1 MIIYVIIINWFTMN
15 PLNRL
20 FVRIGRCDNPSDGR
34 ESFIGNQ
41 HESSAGASRSF
52 PVGRVALLPIGIP
65 LSLPN

>member
-1 MIIYVIIINWFTMN
+1 MN
-15 PLNRL
+15 HA
-20 FVRIGRCDNPSDGR
+20 VRIGRCDNPSDGR

-65 LSLPN
+65 LSLPNYSS